1 MFWSKKDIKY
11 ITLTAISVVI
21 LILLAGCN
29 KTIYIPVKSIRTE
42 YSDCLQRD
50 SVLLYDSVFVKI
62 ADDTVWLEKYK
73 YIYRDKLRRDS
84 VFITDSIQVPYP
96 VIKYK
101 EVNKLKNWQHFMVW
115 TFGISIFIVFII
127 SSITIFKRK
136 F

>member
-1 MFWSKKDIKY
+1 MFWSKRDIKY

-29 KTIYIPVKSIRTE
+29 KTIYIPVESIRTE
-42 YSDCLQRD
+42 YSDRLQRD
-50 SVLLYDSVFVKI
+50 SVVLYDSVFVKI
-62 ADDTVWLEKYK
+62 ADDTVWFEKYQ

-96 VIKYK
+96 VIEYK
-101 EVNKLKNWQHFMVW
+101 EVNKLKSWQHFMVW
-115 TFGISIFIVFII
+115 TGGISLFIFFII
-127 SSITIFKRK
+127 SSISIFKRK